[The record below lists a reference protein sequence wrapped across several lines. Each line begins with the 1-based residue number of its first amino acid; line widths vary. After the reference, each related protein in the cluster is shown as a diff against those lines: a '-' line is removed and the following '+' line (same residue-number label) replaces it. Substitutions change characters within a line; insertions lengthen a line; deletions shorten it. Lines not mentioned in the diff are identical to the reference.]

1 MTSRPQAAAAPQHH
15 LRDAVLWVRPRTP
28 TFAGAGIAAAAL
40 AGFAGL
46 VDGVTENADLASYDP
61 GITSSVADLRAPA
74 LTFAAEVVSTVGSEV
89 AIGLFTVLALAWLWF
104 VRDRAGVL
112 LFGATMA
119 VAAALT
125 LGVKHLL
132 GRHRPP
138 AAFVVGPVDTGYSFP
153 SGHTLFSTVFLG
165 MVTMLVLWPRVGRT
179 GRVAAVA
186 AGVAGSVAMGLSR
199 IYLGYHWMTDVVAGW
214 VLAVAVLAA
223 ALAMSA
229 VVRSRS
235 GMLQRWMG
243 RARRPHDDAEGAG
256 DASPAR

>member
-46 VDGVTENADLASYDP
+46 VDGVTENADLATYDP

-112 LFGATMA
+112 LFGAT
-119 VAAALT
+119 
-125 LGVKHLL
+125 GRPDLL
-132 GRHRPP
+132 GEEHADALARQQHASAHKLADLLRVLEP
-138 AAFVVGPVDTGYSFP
+138 FGIRELVQS
-153 SGHTLFSTVFLG
+153 G
-165 MVTMLVLWPRVGRT
+165 MVAIGR
-179 GRVAAVA
+179 
-186 AGVAGSVAMGLSR
+186 GSRSISER
-199 IYLGYHWMTDVVAGW
+199 PQRP
-214 VLAVAVLAA
+214 VAV
-223 ALAMSA
+223 
-229 VVRSRS
+229 
-235 GMLQRWMG
+235 
-243 RARRPHDDAEGAG
+243 
-256 DASPAR
+256 PAPPMAI